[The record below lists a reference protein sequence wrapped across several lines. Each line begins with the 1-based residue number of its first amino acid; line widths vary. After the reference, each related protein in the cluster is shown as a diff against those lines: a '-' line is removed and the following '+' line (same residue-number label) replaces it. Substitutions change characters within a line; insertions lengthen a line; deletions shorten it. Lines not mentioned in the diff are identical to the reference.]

1 MKLRKEQF
9 DMMRVP
15 SDEFSRQLRELL
27 NLQGIPAKLDPKSRD
42 LLIPGAE
49 QGTARIRFDMK
60 GRPCWVRSV
69 NGRTHKIEYDDQ
81 NRPVTIVDAAG
92 QKICLSFNEDNQITA
107 IIDPTDFSHEF
118 TYKNALPVEIR
129 RAGVP
134 SARLTVNEMG
144 NPLTITDAKGN
155 AYRFDYNQADR
166 LEKFT
171 ERHGATTEYRYDD
184 NVLSSVITPN
194 GAVWQL
200 IEDEIRAR
208 KLIIYPDGGA
218 DEYEVDGEIVSKIH
232 RRDGKTVDLVYDT
245 DFNLTEVA
253 YPDDISVSLGYNENR
268 HITNADN
275 NLHHVLFQYD
285 EAGNRVVEEIDSRKL
300 TFHFNDEQLLDE
312 VTTHRGE
319 TLSFQYGADQRIKEI
334 HDWEGGRYLIER
346 NANGLVT
353 QLNLSDQVV
362 IQQTFKPQGLL
373 ASENMRAGN
382 TVIVR
387 QYQYDANDLLT
398 EMTDSV
404 FGKKQHQF
412 DAEDRITQVISSH
425 LDCNYS
431 YDAHGNLLNA
441 GKRNYQYNLLDQI
454 TTGADI
460 DCRYDD
466 LGNLVE
472 WRENGAITRYYY
484 NGQNQLIRVELPDD
498 RIAEYEYDALGR
510 RLVKRVD
517 GITTTYTWWNW
528 QIIAEDIDG
537 AEPSHIDYLFLPGT
551 HRLLAMRVDG
561 QTYYAQTDHLD
572 SPIRLF
578 DSSGHVVWAAEP
590 HGFEFIQTIT
600 QVRQPFR
607 FAGQYFDEETGLY
620 YNWNRYYD
628 PKTGRYISPDP
639 LFFEERTNLYLYAA
653 NNPVRFVDPTGLIAF
668 LAIAAIAVGV
678 GALLAGAHKIASDL
692 SQGRSVDWKGAAV
705 AAGKGALAV
714 AGGIA
719 AVAALPAT
727 ASALAVGAVGV
738 AGSAATAMV
747 ISAASAEEGKGV
759 QACQNALT
767 GMIPFYNT
775 VTHDYENDPTLT
787 NPDGQRMVDTAFDVL
802 GVVGTLLGIRK
813 AVKARAPKTGGLENR
828 GYKPKPGERTM
839 TREQWKAKHRA
850 QRKLNKTR
858 QSGDGFKSG
867 GYKPKPGERTM
878 TRKQWKA
885 KQKLNKKILSGEQK
899 VEGTTGKARE
909 IRGGHS
915 PRIMRDSRFK
925 ILSRTPNADG
935 TTNVKFKKLI
945 RKGPPEVWSKPKKS
959 TLAPRNWTDSDIF
972 NATRKVAAEPPA
984 LPPRPRDGA
993 TLHRTK
999 VNGVE
1004 WEVIKD
1010 ADGNITSSYPTGGN
1024 PTHTF

>member
-1 MKLRKEQF
+1 MKLRQEQF
-9 DMMRVP
+9 DKMRVP

-49 QGTARIRFDMK
+49 QGAARIRFDMK

-171 ERHGATTEYRYDD
+171 ERHGAATEYRYDD

-194 GAVWQL
+194 GAVWQI

-232 RRDGKTVDLVYDT
+232 RRDGKTVELVYDT

-285 EAGNRVVEEIDSRKL
+285 EEGNRVVEEIDSRKL
-300 TFHFNDEQLLDE
+300 SFHFNDEQLLEE

-334 HDWEGGRYLIER
+334 RDWDGGRYLIER

-353 QLNLSDQVV
+353 QLKLSDHVV
-362 IQQTFKPQGLL
+362 IQQTFKAQGLL

-387 QYQYDANDLLT
+387 QYQYDENDLLT

-431 YDAHGNLLNA
+431 YDAHGNLLSA

-537 AEPSHIDYLFLPGT
+537 PEPSHIDYLFLPGT

-653 NNPVRFVDPTGLIAF
+653 NNPVRFVDPSGLLIF
-668 LAIAAIAVGV
+668 TLAAIVVGA
-678 GALLAGAHKIASDL
+678 ALLAGAHKVASDL
-692 SQGRSVDWKGAAV
+692 SQGKSVDWKGAAV

-719 AVAALPAT
+719 AAAALPAT
-727 ASALAVGAVGV
+727 ASVLAVTAVGV

-759 QACQNALT
+759 QACKDNLT

-775 VTHDYENDPTLT
+775 VTYDYENDPTLT
-787 NPDGQRMVDTAFDVL
+787 NPNAQRMVDTVFDVI
-802 GVVGTLLGIRK
+802 GVVGTVLGIKK
-813 AVKARAPKTGGLENR
+813 AVKARSPKLESHKPKT
-828 GYKPKPGERTM
+828 KPTVELAEKPV
-839 TREQWKAKHRA
+839 KV
-850 QRKLNKTR
+850 KTKPT
-858 QSGDGFKSG
+858 GDGKKPIVVKDKHG
-867 GYKPKPGERTM
+867 GY
-878 TRKQWKA
+878 
-885 KQKLNKKILSGEQK
+885 KLNKKQIKHKDKIKGQPEAK
-899 VEGTTGKARE
+899 VKEHAARE
-909 IRGGHS
+909 AHAAENIAKRQDVEKVFFGEEADKLLNPGHK
-915 PRIMRDSRFK
+915 P
-925 ILSRTPNADG
+925 G
-935 TTNVKFKKLI
+935 T
-945 RKGPPEVWSKPKKS
+945 KKS
-959 TLAPRNWTDSDIF
+959 PDVVGRTKDGKYVLGEAKGADTGGALKQLDHAGKQLGPKNIRHQEIVINDPSRLAPGYSTSNGGLLL
-972 NATRKVAAEPPA
+972 K
-984 LPPRPRDGA
+984 DGQ
-993 TLHRTK
+993 LVR
-999 VNGVE
+999 VNGKPVHVVFIE
-1004 WEVIKD
+1004 K
-1010 ADGNITSSYPTGGN
+1010 
-1024 PTHTF
+1024 